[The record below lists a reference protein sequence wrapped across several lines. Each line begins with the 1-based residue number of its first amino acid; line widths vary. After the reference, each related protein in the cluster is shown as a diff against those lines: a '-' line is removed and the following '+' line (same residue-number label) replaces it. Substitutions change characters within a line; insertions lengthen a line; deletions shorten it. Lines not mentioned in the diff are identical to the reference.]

1 MDYVLQSQNLVKSF
15 GKVKAVDNVNIHVPK
30 GSIYGLVGRNGAGK
44 TTFMKMAVG
53 LTTASQGNIEIFGKK
68 GFDIAVSKR

>member
-30 GSIYGLVGRNGAGK
+30 GSIYGLVGRKEFLRIVLSSNK
-44 TTFMKMAVG
+44 SVERTM
-53 LTTASQGNIEIFGKK
+53 
-68 GFDIAVSKR
+68 